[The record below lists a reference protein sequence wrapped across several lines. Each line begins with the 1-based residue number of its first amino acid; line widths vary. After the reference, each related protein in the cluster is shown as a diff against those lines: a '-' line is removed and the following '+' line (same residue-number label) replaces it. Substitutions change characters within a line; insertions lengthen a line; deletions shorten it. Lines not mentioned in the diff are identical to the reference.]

1 MLKNGLISN
10 VDHWSELLNFSLEHV
25 DYKHLQ
31 KLVDTS
37 IQVKEKVVEQD
48 PFEKGIRKALNF
60 GHTIGHAFESFALE
74 TKHPVLHGYAVA
86 WGMVCELYY
95 SHLKVGFP
103 KDKLRQTIQF
113 IKDHY
118 GKLEFS
124 CKDYEHLYE
133 FMKHDK
139 KNSSLGNVNFTL
151 LGEIGDVH
159 INQTATQD
167 EVYDMFDFYSE
178 TMG

>member
-1 MLKNGLISN
+1 M
-10 VDHWSELLNFSLEHV
+10 
-25 DYKHLQ
+25 
-31 KLVDTS
+31 
-37 IQVKEKVVEQD
+37 EQD

-74 TKHPVLHGYAVA
+74 TEHPVLHGYAVA

-113 IKDHY
+113 IKEHY
-118 GKLEFS
+118 GKLDFS
-124 CKDYEHLYE
+124 CKDYDCLYE

-139 KNSSLGNVNFTL
+139 KNASLGNVNFTL

-167 EVYDMFDFYSE
+167 EIYDMFDFYSE